1 MLGSTTRAG
10 LAPRLFT
17 PKNAALPRTPY
28 SRGVFAE
35 RGAFKGI
42 WIGRVVHLGPRSGA
56 AAAFVAGSTATNQ
69 HNSPQCGRVLLTC
82 RRPGRASGAGAAS
95 CPFREFGT
103 SRVWAWA

>member
-17 PKNAALPRTPY
+17 PKLTALPRTPY
-28 SRGVFAE
+28 FHGVSVE

-42 WIGRVVHLGPRSGA
+42 WIGRVVHPGPRSGA

-69 HNSPQCGRVLLTC
+69 HNSLQCGRVL
-82 RRPGRASGAGAAS
+82 RRPGRASGVGAAS
-95 CPFREFGT
+95 CSFREFG
-103 SRVWAWA
+103 A